1 MFPAAHANGSQPN
14 QPAAPQLA
22 ARVPAQALADIVREE
37 TQDGRLIVRFLVS
50 TMQGNLE
57 GAKPSHRLGAAR
69 QLISLGFDAAQSFV
83 DSSTRPSGPRSGLSV
98 STPASSRPESLR
110 HAQQLADLIRQET
123 DNGRDAVRF
132 LVDVMQGSLTDFK
145 PHHRLAAARE
155 LLRRGFDP
163 APTEPQPASRH
174 EPTGSAGVSPA
185 SLQPAPDAD
194 PAPSASRTPSIEYYY
209 GSPEDYPFSFD
220 TYGEREYQRDCY
232 GSKAL
237 RHILGE
243 EEAVRSATRA
253 ACEYREAV
261 REAKKAAVNS
271 GDDGA
276 EFSIDFSDDSF
287 GEDTYGY
294 KALVYIYGSKEEA
307 GAAYKG
313 AADYHKSSGLL
324 DDEDVFDTDDDLP
337 DDPLDLPEPPELPPP
352 RPMEPSRWELKAMAR
367 GHLTFDSL
375 SWPVLDSA
383 TPLR

>member
-1 MFPAAHANGSQPN
+1 MFPATHANGSQPN
-14 QPAAPQLA
+14 QPTAPQPV
-22 ARVPAQALADIVREE
+22 ARGPAQALADIVREE
-37 TQDGRLIVRFLVS
+37 TQDGILIVRFLVS

-57 GAKPSHRLGAAR
+57 GAKPCHRLDAAR
-69 QLISLGFDAAQSFV
+69 IFV

-145 PHHRLAAARE
+145 PHHRLTAARE

-163 APTEPQPASRH
+163 APTEPQPAPRH
-174 EPTGSAGVSPA
+174 DPTGSAGVKPA
-185 SLQPAPDAD
+185 SLRPAPDAD
-194 PAPSASRTPSIEYYY
+194 PAPAAPQTPSIEYYY

-237 RHILGE
+237 HHILGE

-253 ACEYREAV
+253 TCEYREAV
-261 REAKKAAVNS
+261 REAKKTAINS
-271 GDDGA
+271 GDDAA
-276 EFSIDFSDDSF
+276 ESSIDFSDDSF

-294 KALVYIYGSKEEA
+294 KALVYIYGSIEEA

-313 AADYHKSSGLL
+313 AVDYHKSSGLL
-324 DDEDVFDTDDDLP
+324 DDDDAFDTDADLP
-337 DDPLDLPEPPELPPP
+337 DDPLDLPDPPELPPP

-367 GHLTFDSL
+367 GHNTFDSL

-383 TPLR
+383 TPMR

>member
-57 GAKPSHRLGAAR
+57 GAKPSHRLGAA
-69 QLISLGFDAAQSFV
+69 G
-83 DSSTRPSGPRSGLSV
+83 SSSASASTPPRAS
-98 STPASSRPESLR
+98 STPAPAPPALAPASASLR
-110 HAQQLADLIRQET
+110 LRAAVLRASATPQQLADLIRQET

-220 TYGEREYQRDCY
+220 TYGEREYKRDCY